1 MSEGQKFNE
10 DNDNQEEAGA
20 IEELRA
26 LKQKLGDMDEFIKRR
41 FSELSMEINAT
52 SQQLDMAEEGLG
64 HRFGEVLETLGAIS
78 YHGTGKT
85 AANTGVELDAVIET
99 TEKAANTILD
109 AAEKISAVIDK
120 GKTDWD
126 STETRDQALN
136 DVNMYLQDIL
146 MACSFQDLT
155 GQRIRKALDS
165 IKGIED
171 ELSTAFEQMGVKY
184 DVSEKFEELDNV
196 SQATQDDIDALFSD

>member
-1 MSEGQKFNE
+1 MSEEQKFSE
-10 DNDNQEEAGA
+10 DNDNQDEASA
-20 IEELRA
+20 IEELRF
-26 LKQKLGDMDEFIKRR
+26 LKQKLVDMDEFITRR

-64 HRFGEVLETLGAIS
+64 HSFGEVLETLSAIS
-78 YHGTGKT
+78 YHGTGQT

-109 AAEKISAVIDK
+109 AAEKIGTLIDK
-120 GKTDWD
+120 EQVDWNNG
-126 STETRDQALN
+126 EARDQALN

-184 DVSEKFEELDNV
+184 DVAEKFEELENV